1 MENHEREFPFG
12 SILGVDGKYLVFS
25 DGEKWDLNEMFGQ
38 HFCTNQPPGYSFVIE
53 LCEEVDILRRLLKQ
67 SLKSEHVPIVGSN
80 EFHRNTAS
88 IAHKIGCDVESVRAI
103 VQPILEQLVAEMFA
117 PIPKN
122 DKRRKRHRRNRAT
135 VALGEIRMELVR
147 DEDMR

>member
-1 MENHEREFPFG
+1 
-12 SILGVDGKYLVFS
+12 
-25 DGEKWDLNEMFGQ
+25 MFG
-38 HFCTNQPPGYSFVIE
+38 HFFCTDQPPGYSLVIA

-67 SLKSEHVPIVGSN
+67 SLKGEHVSIVGSN

-103 VQPILEQLVAEMFA
+103 IQPILEQLVTEMFT
-117 PIPKN
+117 PIPKRER
-122 DKRRKRHRRNRAT
+122 RRKRHRKNGAA
-135 VALGEIRMELVR
+135 ALGEMRMELVR